1 MTIKQ
6 FAYLAAGIILGWI
19 TFILPLFI
27 LIKLPFVFIF
37 IGLGVAAAFLPI
49 EGRPFDV
56 MIGNYFKALVSPT
69 QYIYQKMG
77 GHIWFPDPP
86 KNPLQVSQ
94 APSLGTSEQSS
105 KNLQEF
111 LKGLPQK
118 PMNKLDQKEM
128 NFLNA
133 LGSMHGSPVPQA
145 INPTGPSAF
154 TKIISMN
161 EDKPQLTKPEPIKSS
176 NPNNPSDIR
185 ETKPNEEKL
194 DKSETEIKKEL
205 EEAKIA
211 EQIQAG
217 SEKYEAAHG
226 KVLDLEKVL
235 SDVSSQKQDLENQI
249 LELRRK
255 LDQQNQKVFT
265 PTTATAAPQTQSV
278 RKIPKILGKATG
290 LPFVSDVPNLIMGII
305 KDPRGNPIANIL
317 VEVKDSSANPVR
329 AFKTNVLGQF
339 ASATPLGNGTYT
351 MSFEDTKNFNK
362 FDSIEIKATGEVFM
376 PIEVISIDSREELR
390 RSLFSQTQK
399 NST

>member
-1 MTIKQ
+1 
-6 FAYLAAGIILGWI
+6 
-19 TFILPLFI
+19 
-27 LIKLPFVFIF
+27 
-37 IGLGVAAAFLPI
+37 
-49 EGRPFDV
+49 
-56 MIGNYFKALVSPT
+56 
-69 QYIYQKMG
+69 
-77 GHIWFPDPP
+77 
-86 KNPLQVSQ
+86 
-94 APSLGTSEQSS
+94 
-105 KNLQEF
+105 
-111 LKGLPQK
+111 
-118 PMNKLDQKEM
+118 
-128 NFLNA
+128 
-133 LGSMHGSPVPQA
+133 
-145 INPTGPSAF
+145 
-154 TKIISMN
+154 MN

-351 MSFEDTKNFNK
+351 MSFEDTKNLNK